1 MSSEIEVVEEVQSRR
16 DQQSPPSSSS
26 SAVVGEVAS
35 RNDVYTAAAYGDLE
49 KLHRLVEIEG
59 CLVNEPDGLGYYA
72 LQWAALNNRTA
83 AAQYIIEHGG
93 DVNATDHSGQT
104 ALHWS
109 AVRGAIQVAELL
121 LQEGARVNAAD
132 MNGYQITHVA
142 AQYGQTAFLYYVI
155 SKWNADPDAP
165 DKDGRCPLHW
175 AAYKGFAD
183 CIRLLLFL
191 DAHRGRPDKD
201 GTTPLHWAAMRGN
214 LEACTVLVQAGKK
227 EDLIVTD
234 ISGLT
239 PAQLASDRKH
249 RQVAFFL
256 GNARMLL
263 DKSFDSNSR
272 LGKISKLGLAPVL
285 WCIIF
290 VLLVTYIHS
299 VILATNMPKLTASAG
314 LFAWFGVLLATVGL
328 VMFYRCSSKDP
339 GYIRTNGHD
348 TQNMKDDEP
357 LLKIEKNNPALLA
370 GNWSQ
375 LCATCKIVRPLRAK
389 HCSTCDRCVEQF
401 DHHCPWVSNCIG
413 KKNKWDFFAFL
424 ILEVS
429 AMLVTG
435 GVCLTR
441 VLTDPLAPS
450 SFGAWINYAGKNHIG
465 AISFLIADFFLFF
478 GVFALTAVQASQIS
492 RNITTNEMANALRY
506 SYLRGPGGRF
516 RNPYDH
522 GIKKNCSDF
531 LINGY
536 NEDLEYVEESGNSE
550 EGLGMM
556 HMARGSTITNGDSH
570 SHSDHANGN
579 GNGHVVINVDSNSTN
594 SKTHHGH
601 SNGHVHSSHCSHSNQ
616 GKTRNDSIPVGLG
629 LGLGRNTRSVSSS
642 S

>member
-1 MSSEIEVVEEVQSRR
+1 MSSEIEVVEEVQSR
-16 DQQSPPSSSS
+16 DQQSTPS
-26 SAVVGEVAS
+26 AGADEAS
-35 RNDVYTAAAYGDLE
+35 EDSLRNDVYTAAAYGDLE
-49 KLHRLVEIEG
+49 KLQRLVEQEG
-59 CLVNEPDGLGYYA
+59 CPVSEPDGLGYYA

-93 DVNATDHSGQT
+93 DVNATDHHTGQT

-121 LQEGARVNAAD
+121 LQEGARVGATD
-132 MNGYQITHVA
+132 MNGYQTTHVA
-142 AQYGQTAFLYYVI
+142 AQYGQTAFLYHVV
-155 SKWNADPDAP
+155 SKWNADPDVA
-165 DKDGRCPLHW
+165 DNDGRSPLHW

-191 DAHRGRPDKD
+191 DAHRGRQDKE
-201 GTTPLHWAAMRGN
+201 GCTPLHWAAIRGN

-227 EDLIVTD
+227 EDLMVTD
-234 ISGLT
+234 NTGLT
-239 PAQLASDRKH
+239 PAQLASDKNH

-256 GNARMLL
+256 GNARRLL
-263 DKSFDSNSR
+263 DKRCDGNSR
-272 LGKISKLGLAPVL
+272 LGKISKLGLAPIL

-299 VILATNMPKLTASAG
+299 VILATNMPKLTAAAG
-314 LFAWFGVLLATVGL
+314 LLAWFGVLLATVGL

-339 GYIRTNGHD
+339 GYIRMNVHD

-357 LLKIEKNNPALLA
+357 LLKIGINDPALLA

-413 KKNKWDFFAFL
+413 KKNKWDFFVFL
-424 ILEVS
+424 VLEVS

-435 GVCLTR
+435 GVCLAR
-441 VLTDPLAPS
+441 VLTDPIAPP
-450 SFGAWINYAGKNHIG
+450 SFGAWIQYVGKNHIG
-465 AISFLIADFFLFF
+465 AVSFLIADFFLFF
-478 GVFALTAVQASQIS
+478 GVFALTVVQASQIS
-492 RNITTNEMANALRY
+492 RNITTNEMANAMRY

-536 NEDLEYVEESGNSE
+536 NEDVECVEELGHSE
-550 EGLGMM
+550 EGIGMT
-556 HMARGSTITNGDSH
+556 HIARSTNLINGGSHTHSEYARGT
-570 SHSDHANGN
+570 
-579 GNGHVVINVDSNSTN
+579 GNGHHVINVNCNNTN

-601 SNGHVHSSHCSHSNQ
+601 INGHVHSSHCSHSNH
-616 GKTRNDSIPVGLG
+616 GKTRNDNVPLGLG
-629 LGLGRNTRSVSSS
+629 LGLGRNTRAVASSS
-642 S
+642 

>member
-1 MSSEIEVVEEVQSRR
+1 MSSEIEVVEEVQSR
-16 DQQSPPSSSS
+16 DEQSLTSGGADSVPEESL
-26 SAVVGEVAS
+26 

-49 KLHRLVEIEG
+49 KLQRLVEQEG
-59 CLVNEPDGLGYYA
+59 CPVTEPDGLGYYA

-93 DVNATDHSGQT
+93 DVNATDHTGQT

-109 AVRGAIQVAELL
+109 AVRGAIQAAELL
-121 LQEGARVNAAD
+121 LQEGARVSAAD
-132 MNGYQITHVA
+132 MNGYQTTHVA
-142 AQYGQTAFLYYVI
+142 AQYGQTSFLYHVV
-155 SKWNADPDAP
+155 SKWNADPDVP
-165 DKDGRCPLHW
+165 DNDGRSPLHW

-191 DAHRGRPDKD
+191 DAHRGRQDKE
-201 GTTPLHWAAMRGN
+201 GCTPLHWAAIRGN

-227 EDLIVTD
+227 EDLMVADNT
-234 ISGLT
+234 GLT
-239 PAQLASDRKH
+239 PAQLASDKNH

-256 GNARMLL
+256 GNARRLL
-263 DKSFDSNSR
+263 DKRCDGNSR
-272 LGKISKLGLAPVL
+272 LGRISKLGLAPIL

-299 VILATNMPKLTASAG
+299 VILATKMPKLTAAAG
-314 LFAWFGVLLATVGL
+314 LLAWFGVLLATVGL
-328 VMFYRCSSKDP
+328 VMFYKCSSKDP
-339 GYIRTNGHD
+339 GYIRMNMRD
-348 TQNMKDDEP
+348 TQDTKDDEP
-357 LLKIEKNNPALLA
+357 LLKIEINNPALLA

-441 VLTDPLAPS
+441 VLTDPLAPH
-450 SFGAWINYAGKNHIG
+450 SFGAWIQHVGKNHTG

-478 GVFALTAVQASQIS
+478 GVFALTVVQASQIS
-492 RNITTNEMANALRY
+492 RNITTNEMANAMRY

-536 NEDLEYVEESGNSE
+536 NEDVECIEEIGQSE
-550 EGLGMM
+550 EGTGMM
-556 HMARGSTITNGDSH
+556 NIARNSNLTNGDSH
-570 SHSDHANGN
+570 TRGEYARGHGN
-579 GNGHVVINVDSNSTN
+579 GQYVINVNSNSTN
-594 SKTHHGH
+594 SKTH
-601 SNGHVHSSHCSHSNQ
+601 NGHVHSSHCSHNNH
-616 GKTRNDSIPVGLG
+616 GKTRNDNAPLGLG
-629 LGLGRNTRSVSSS
+629 LGLGRNSRSATPSS
-642 S
+642 